1 MSTIHASITLL
12 ASDRIKPHPSI
23 GHHTMNSRKAQ
34 HLQRQA
40 FDIVTSTPQVVAQR
54 VGQMMTPGYNPN
66 GKDQAELNKMILE
79 KVSAFYESW
88 WAMGWASMQA
98 QQSMLLA
105 LTRMAPSLMPTPFS
119 PAKAMSMG
127 QMQSLGQ
134 NLLTSQFNML
144 NKGLQP
150 ISSRVKAN
158 AKRLSK

>member
-1 MSTIHASITLL
+1 
-12 ASDRIKPHPSI
+12 
-23 GHHTMNSRKAQ
+23 MNSRTAQ
-34 HLQRQA
+34 YLQRQA
-40 FDIVTSTPQVVAQR
+40 LDIATSTPQVIAQR

-66 GKDQAELNKMILE
+66 GKDQAEFNKMILE

-88 WAMGWASMQA
+88 WAMSLASVQA
-98 QQSMLLA
+98 QQSMFSA

-127 QMQSLGQ
+127 QIQSLGQ
-134 NLLTSQFNML
+134 NLLTSQFNMM